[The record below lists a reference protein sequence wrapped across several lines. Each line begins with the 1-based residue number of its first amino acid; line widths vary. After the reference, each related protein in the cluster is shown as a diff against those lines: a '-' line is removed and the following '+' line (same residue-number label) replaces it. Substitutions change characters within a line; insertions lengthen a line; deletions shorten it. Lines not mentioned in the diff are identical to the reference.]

1 MRPMNTRIAFK
12 KHSPSLPCERCGY
25 DSLTVAALIS
35 EDGSVIGQTLVCTT
49 CRERRRA
56 DAGGTVPVQRS

>member
-1 MRPMNTRIAFK
+1 MNTRIAFK
-12 KHSPSLPCERCGY
+12 KHAPSLPCERCGY
-25 DSLTVAALIS
+25 ESLTVAALID

-56 DAGGTVPVQRS
+56 AATGSVPVQRS